1 MITIQEFQ
9 QQHANSIGINGI
21 LANITNVIT
30 CEQGMVIELNFIN
43 RLGMI
48 DKSKLKLD
56 YHNPNNC
63 VRRDQRGNL
72 HDFYT
77 QNNTSYVFYNSR
89 ISAET
94 LVLLGTYFLNGMV
107 PFDNLQGYCADC
119 LDGSG
124 TKKQRDITG
133 LPFNIHPSNL
143 ELVTREENL
152 RRGMHF

>member
-1 MITIQEFQ
+1 MITIRDFRQL
-9 QQHANSIGINGI
+9 HINSIGVDGI

-30 CEQGMVIELNFIN
+30 CKQGMIIELNFVN
-43 RLGMI
+43 RLGMM

-124 TKKQRDITG
+124 TKKARDKYG
-133 LPFNIHPSNL
+133 LKFNISPTNL
-143 ELVTREENL
+143 ELVTKYENL
-152 RRGMHF
+152 KRNQHR